1 MSLSATFSPSIYDGA
16 IFGLSHRNREAEK
29 IIGNYAQKHQWL
41 DVGIGI
47 IGTVSPIPGSAL
59 AAMAACMVAQGP
71 VFYSPMAKDLSA
83 VYLSSIDK
91 HTKRLVNE
99 TWVAGMG
106 ADLAN
111 QFFNVDFFKDII
123 GEVISELGWA
133 GAASAIPFI
142 GGVFGAALDS
152 LVAATMTW
160 RVGTMIS
167 VYYQNGGA
175 WLEGRRETFEVAKDF
190 VGPLSAKAKDRVNLD
205 DVVKTHREILEK
217 QFSTLKTVLLDSL
230 LEITSDEKQII
241 EVLKNRDISD
251 ELIDFSLPYIR
262 SEIQKKR
269 S

>member
-1 MSLSATFSPSIYDGA
+1 LSLSTSFSPSVYDGA
-16 IFGLSHRNREAEK
+16 IFGICHRNREAEK
-29 IIGNYAQKHQWL
+29 IIGNYAEKHQWL
-41 DVGIGI
+41 DIGIGL
-47 IGTVSPIPGSAL
+47 IGTFSPIPGSAL

-71 VFYSPMAKDLSA
+71 VFYGPMAKDLSA

-99 TWVAGMG
+99 TWLDGIG

-111 QFFNVDFFKDII
+111 QFVNVEFFQEII

-133 GAASAIPFI
+133 GVATAIPFI
-142 GGVFGAALDS
+142 GGVFGAALDA

-190 VGPLSAKAKDRVNLD
+190 VGPLSAKAKDRINLD
-205 DVVKTHREILEK
+205 DVVKKRREILEK
-217 QFSTLKTVLLDSL
+217 QFSTLKSVLLDSL

-241 EVLKNRDISD
+241 HVLNNRQISE

-262 SEIQKKR
+262 SELRKKH